1 MGTQYLIDTN
11 AVIEFLGAVLPASGS
26 NWLQGIIDQD
36 MHCLSVINQIEL
48 LSFNG
53 STSEMKTLE
62 DFVNNSNILPLS
74 EAVIQKTIDLRKSLK
89 IKLPDAIIAG
99 TALSYNLVLVTRN
112 TSDFKSID
120 GLICIDAHMK

>member
-36 MHCLSVINQIEL
+36 IHCLSVINQIEL

>member
-36 MHCLSVINQIEL
+36 IHCLSVMNQIGL

>member
-36 MHCLSVINQIEL
+36 IHCLSVINQIGL